1 MKEDVIGCDTVIF
14 VLTVEEVDEEVG
26 NDDDVEVV
34 KYLAGLCGKT
44 GISHLSATFK
54 LSSSDV
60 ASVVITGAFVFFSQL
75 LGTYGNFGIVSFQ
88 ESG

>member
-1 MKEDVIGCDTVIF
+1 MEEDVIGCNTVIV

-34 KYLAGLCGKT
+34 KYLAGFCGKT

-54 LSSSDV
+54 LSSSDF
-60 ASVVITGAFVFFSQL
+60 ASVVTGAFVFFSQL